1 MKYRNLTIIGTS
13 HISRESIEAIAKF
26 VEEKKPAIIAI
37 ELDKDRFYGIQ
48 QSKREAGFREI
59 FQVGVKGYLF
69 SLIGEYVE
77 RKLGEKVGVKPG
89 QEMLTAIKLAKENNI
104 KIALIDQDIRI
115 TLKRFSKFLSW
126 KEKFRFVAD
135 IFKSIF
141 FGKREMKK
149 IGVETF
155 DLTKVPEKKVIKKM
169 ISFVKKRY
177 PNVYK
182 VLIEERNVVMAKRLK
197 WLVENEKGIILA
209 VVGAGHEEEIL
220 NLIKKDLNI
229 DK

>member
-1 MKYRNLTIIGTS
+1 MKHKNLTIIGTS
-13 HISRESIEAIAKF
+13 HISRESVDAITKF

-48 QSKREAGFREI
+48 QKKREASFREI
-59 FQVGVKGYLF
+59 FNVGVKGYLF

-89 QEMLTAIKLAKENNI
+89 EEMLTAIRLAKKHGI
-104 KIALIDQDIRI
+104 RIALIDQDIRI

-126 KEKFRFVAD
+126 KERFRFVAD
-135 IFKSIF
+135 ILKSIF

-149 IGVETF
+149 IGLETF
-155 DLTKVPEKKVIKKM
+155 DLAKVPEKKVIKKM
-169 ISFVKKRY
+169 ISFVRKRY

-182 VLIEERNVVMAKRLK
+182 VLIEERNEVMAKRLK
-197 WLVENEKGIILA
+197 WLTENEEGVILA

-220 NLIKKDLNI
+220 KLVKKSL
-229 DK
+229 

>member
-1 MKYRNLTIIGTS
+1 MKYKNLTIIGTS
-13 HISRESIEAIAKF
+13 HISRESVDAITKFIE
-26 VEEKKPAIIAI
+26 EEKPEIIAL
-37 ELDKDRFYGIQ
+37 ELDKDRFYSIQ

-126 KEKFRFVAD
+126 KERFRFAAD

-149 IGVETF
+149 IGLEAF
-155 DLTKVPEKKVIKKM
+155 DMKIDLTKVPEKKVIRKM

-182 VLIEERNVVMAKRLK
+182 VLIGERNVVMAKRLK
-197 WLVENEKGIILA
+197 WLVENEKGKILA
-209 VVGAGHEEEIL
+209 VVGAGHEEEIIGL
-220 NLIKKDLNI
+220 MKK
-229 DK
+229 